1 MPYQGYWG
9 LFGGKQI
16 SGETIPQTIEREVFE
31 EASLKAQF
39 QKYHGIMNEMLKEN
53 NQFKHSF
60 LFILTSLKADSFE
73 VKEQQEGK
81 VAWFDYQDVINHK
94 ITRLIPSDV
103 EFLKKYDE
111 REIEIEHIVMEEQ
124 GENLILQPEQ

>member
-1 MPYQGYWG
+1 MY
-9 LFGGKQI
+9 
-16 SGETIPQTIEREVFE
+16 ER
-31 EASLKAQF
+31 
-39 QKYHGIMNEMLKEN
+39 LKEN

-94 ITRLIPSDV
+94 IPRLIPSDV
-103 EFLKKYDE
+103 EFLKKYAE
-111 REIEIEHIVMEEQ
+111 REIDIEHIVLEEQ